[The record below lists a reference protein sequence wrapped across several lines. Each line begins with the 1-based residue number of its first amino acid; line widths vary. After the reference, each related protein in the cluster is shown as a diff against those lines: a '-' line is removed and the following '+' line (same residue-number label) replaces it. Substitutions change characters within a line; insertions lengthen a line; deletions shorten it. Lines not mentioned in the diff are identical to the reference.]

1 MNNRRLVKG
10 DDFGE
15 SMIAGVCYGLAEY
28 FGIDVTILRFIW
40 VIAVLFYGVGL
51 IPYIILAI
59 IMPIKNENKRRNT
72 KSY

>member
-1 MNNRRLVKG
+1 MIVFLKKMKNKRLVKG

-51 IPYIILAI
+51 VPYIILAI
-59 IMPIKNENKRRNT
+59 IMPNKE
-72 KSY
+72 